1 MAANKFT
8 NSMGY
13 VVLSENNE
21 LEHRFIAM
29 RLLNRELQPNEVVHH
44 INGKKDDN
52 EIKNLCVM
60 DSEKHEYFHSW
71 LVWKKT
77 KSGSYP
83 SINQQKNA
91 LENEYGGILLEK
103 IAPDSESSGAD
114 NKINYD
120 DMEIFLVRRNKS
132 TKKAFIEFEEEFL
145 ISPEGR
151 EIEIDTER
159 FGDLEEAYECELTE
173 KQIQL
178 YQNKVRSLETK
189 AIIDSKQIELQKRLF
204 NELRKERKRIAHEAG
219 IPAYLVFDDKT
230 LIEMSEIMPDT
241 ESMMFQVSGVG
252 SYKLQLYGA
261 NFLVVIIKFKRKL
274 NAA

>member
-1 MAANKFT
+1 MAANKYT

-29 RLLNRELQPNEVVHH
+29 RLLNRELQTNEVVHH

-52 EIKNLCVM
+52 DIRNLCVM
-60 DSEKHEYFHSW
+60 DSKKHEYFHSW
-71 LVWKKT
+71 LAWKKN

-91 LENEYGGILLEK
+91 LENEYGGTLLEK
-103 IAPDSESSGAD
+103 IAPDSEFSVAE

-145 ISPEGR
+145 ISPEGS

-159 FGDLEEAYECELTE
+159 FGDSEEAYECELTE
-173 KQIQL
+173 KQIQV
-178 YQNKVRSLETK
+178 YQNKIKSLETK
-189 AIIDSKQIELQKRLF
+189 AVSDSKQIELQKRLF
-204 NELRKERKRIAHEAG
+204 SELRKERKRIAQEVG

-230 LIEMSEIMPDT
+230 LIEMSEIMPET
-241 ESMMFQVSGVG
+241 ESMMLQVCGVG
-252 SYKLQLYGA
+252 THKFKIYGA
-261 NFLVVIIKFKRKL
+261 NFIAIIVKFKNDL
-274 NAA
+274 SAA